1 LFVDT
6 LTSMWEDTAGSKVEE
21 ISFTSLKNFLTQIL
35 QQSLASVALQKVSRG
50 KSLLNTHVDNLQYWH
65 FGQCSTKCM
74 SVADTLTVH
83 SCYSCKIFTSLAA
96 AVVAAVFVT
105 VHAAAAIC
113 VFGTIL
119 GVVTAACYPNSLSK
133 HSWQ

>member
-1 LFVDT
+1 
-6 LTSMWEDTAGSKVEE
+6 MWPRE
-21 ISFTSLKNFLTQIL
+21 ISTSE
-35 QQSLASVALQKVSRG
+35 SRG
-50 KSLLNTHVDNLQYWH
+50 KSLLNTHVDNLQYGH

-105 VHAAAAIC
+105 VHAAAIC
-113 VFGTIL
+113 VVGTIL
-119 GVVTAACYPNSLSK
+119 GVFTAACYPNSLSK